1 MSALAPVC
9 PWLEAGRPR
18 PAARGVAVLVVALG
32 LLLASCSS
40 FGGAVDTEDALADA
54 GFSDTSVD
62 FSTSDGFDELDVT
75 VDPGFLEGDGDS
87 LAELVAG
94 VVWTNFPLQFDDL
107 RIVLTG
113 DFGDYETYYTYD
125 ELYELFGPRPAG
137 FDERSI
143 GDDFA
148 RSGLIVAV
156 VVGVGLLVFV
166 AVAVLAV
173 ILIVRARKRRGD
185 TQPPSWPPRSGASQW
200 PPGPPPQQVPY
211 QPQPHPYR
219 PPPPP
224 AGPARGRNR
233 APFPLSRSP
242 SPRLRLLRAPRAG
255 DRRHPPDSDCG
266 LAALVAPLKAAVRPG
281 QGRYR

>member
-1 MSALAPVC
+1 MSALAPVGPGLAPVC
-9 PWLEAGRPR
+9 PRPR
-18 PAARGVAVLVVALG
+18 IPVVVALVVALG
-32 LLLASCSS
+32 TLLISCSS
-40 FGGAVDTEDALADA
+40 IGGLIDTEEALGDA

-62 FSTSDGFDELDVT
+62 FSTSDGFDELDVA

-87 LAELVAG
+87 LAELAAG

-113 DFGDYETYYTYD
+113 DFEGYETFYTYD

-166 AVAVLAV
+166 AVAVLA
-173 ILIVRARKRRGD
+173 
-185 TQPPSWPPRSGASQW
+185 SS
-200 PPGPPPQQVPY
+200 
-211 QPQPHPYR
+211 
-219 PPPPP
+219 
-224 AGPARGRNR
+224 
-233 APFPLSRSP
+233 
-242 SPRLRLLRAPRAG
+242 
-255 DRRHPPDSDCG
+255 
-266 LAALVAPLKAAVRPG
+266 
-281 QGRYR
+281 